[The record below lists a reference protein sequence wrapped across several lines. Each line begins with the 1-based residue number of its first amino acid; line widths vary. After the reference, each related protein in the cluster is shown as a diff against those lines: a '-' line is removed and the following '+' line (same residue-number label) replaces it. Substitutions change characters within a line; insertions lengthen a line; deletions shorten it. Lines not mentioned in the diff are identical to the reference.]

1 MLGGSNMKKVLI
13 VGESWT
19 GQETHVKG
27 FDTVDLGRLEQDS
40 SSHLVEALKN
50 AGIEVDYL
58 PSHLAQ
64 YHFPDTVEQLNEYSA
79 IALSDIGS
87 NTIMMDPIMQFQGI
101 RKPNRML
108 AMVDY
113 VKNGGGLAMFGGYL
127 SFSGIE
133 NKARYA
139 MTPLAEILPVEMLN
153 YDDRMEHPEG
163 IVPTVVKADHPVL
176 SGTEGEWPWFLGYN
190 KIKAKPEAEEIAVI
204 GKDDTFMAS
213 MEVGKGRT
221 VAFASDCAMHWG
233 SKAFLAWDG
242 YQKVMPNIFKWL
254 AKEI

>member
-1 MLGGSNMKKVLI
+1 MKKVLI

-19 GQETHVKG
+19 VQETHVKG

-108 AMVDY
+108 
-113 VKNGGGLAMFGGYL
+113 
-127 SFSGIE
+127 
-133 NKARYA
+133 
-139 MTPLAEILPVEMLN
+139 TPLAEILPVEMLN

-221 VAFASDCAMHWG
+221 FAFASDCAMHWG